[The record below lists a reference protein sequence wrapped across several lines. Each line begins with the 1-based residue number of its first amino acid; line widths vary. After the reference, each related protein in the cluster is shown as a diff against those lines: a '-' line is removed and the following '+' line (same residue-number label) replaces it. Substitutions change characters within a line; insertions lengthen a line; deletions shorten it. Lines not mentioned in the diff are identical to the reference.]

1 MLQRSSEYLGRPFE
15 RVRGA
20 LVWFCVCFTAAFFF
34 GSGAAFAQ
42 STTGTVVG
50 TVKDASGSAVV
61 GANVKLLNTGTN
73 NARSTMTNDSGS
85 FQFPNLDSASYQLE
99 ITAVGF
105 EEVRFA
111 PFDLGARETRRVDAD
126 LKIATQTTTVE
137 VESTAG
143 AALQTDTSNIAETKG
158 SRELIDLPVAITTR
172 AQGSTSAMSTLTA
185 QPGVQTDPNGNISVA
200 GTLPAQL
207 SMSIDG
213 ISTMGP
219 GSLNGQG
226 GAGAIGELFPSFN
239 AIAEIRISEN
249 INAAE
254 FGGVS
259 DITTISK
266 SGTNSLHGGAFEN
279 VQNNDFNA
287 SDFFSH
293 TAPELKMNNFG
304 IFMGGPVVLP
314 KLYNGRDK
322 TFFFASFEALR
333 LPKSLPIVES
343 VPTAAMRTAIFPC
356 ISIPPMAARPT
367 S

>member
-1 MLQRSSEYLGRPFE
+1 
-15 RVRGA
+15 
-20 LVWFCVCFTAAFFF
+20 
-34 GSGAAFAQ
+34 
-42 STTGTVVG
+42 
-50 TVKDASGSAVV
+50 
-61 GANVKLLNTGTN
+61 
-73 NARSTMTNDSGS
+73 
-85 FQFPNLDSASYQLE
+85 
-99 ITAVGF
+99 
-105 EEVRFA
+105 
-111 PFDLGARETRRVDAD
+111 
-126 LKIATQTTTVE
+126 
-137 VESTAG
+137 
-143 AALQTDTSNIAETKG
+143 
-158 SRELIDLPVAITTR
+158 
-172 AQGSTSAMSTLTA
+172 
-185 QPGVQTDPNGNISVA
+185 
-200 GTLPAQL
+200 
-207 SMSIDG
+207 MSIDG

-226 GAGAIGELFPSFN
+226 GGGAISELFPSFN

-293 TAPELKMNNFG
+293 AAPELKMNNFG

-333 LPKSLPIVES
+333 YRSRCPSWRVFPRPPCE
-343 VPTAAMRTAIFPC
+343 RAIFPC
-356 ISIPPMAARPT
+356 IWMPPMAAPPT